1 MDAGLLR
8 YLGIPKICWDTSA
21 SRAAAPSCAMELP
34 SDDDGASLAQ
44 MELPASISQG
54 RPRSL
59 ARRRRGPASRGDDPP
74 ALLPSDDDGHTS
86 DTTLQLGLPR
96 SLASIAKRKRRGPA
110 PRGDHPRDVI
120 PGPSAGASLA
130 AGGPRG
136 DHPRGVIPGSS
147 AGDALGAGDID
158 LPEEVA
164 NDELDDLFVDVTTAS
179 PKKEDR
185 SLAKTLRGH
194 RLRHVRVFPGPT
206 PRPQWCT
213 SVLLMWRLTWAAP
226 LVVPYRTMSW
236 RCSRLRWLDRFA

>member
-8 YLGIPKICWDTSA
+8 YLGIPNLCWDTSA

-34 SDDDGASLAQ
+34 SDDDGASLPSDDDGQ

-54 RPRSL
+54 RPRSPK
-59 ARRRRGPASRGDDPP
+59 RRRRGPASRGDHPP

-96 SLASIAKRKRRGPA
+96 SLASTAKRRRRGPA

-164 NDELDDLFVDVTTAS
+164 NDELDDLFVDVTTGS

-185 SLAKTLRGH
+185 YFAKTLRGKINALVCS
-194 RLRHVRVFPGPT
+194 RGP
-206 PRPQWCT
+206 PLQMSRPQWCT
-213 SVLLMWRLTWAAP
+213 IVLLMWRLTWAAP
-226 LVVPYRTMSW
+226 LVAPYRTM
-236 RCSRLRWLDRFA
+236 